1 MRRLTGLICGVLLLS
16 GVACAGDAP
25 PLPTLKINQAKVAVA
40 GLSSGA
46 YMAAQLQMAY
56 PEWFA
61 SAALVAGGP
70 FGCAA
75 GRLDLAL
82 STCMKGVPAP
92 DPAALAAKAEQRA
105 AAGEIGALKD
115 LAHGRVYLLHGKD
128 DALVAPAVAEAGARF
143 YEQLRD
149 GVPALK
155 SLQVK
160 DDGQRAF
167 AHNLPVAATGD
178 DCDKSVSPYLGHCGF
193 DAAGEIFQ
201 QMFGKPAAAASAA
214 KGELRQFD
222 QDAYRPGAADAF
234 LASTGYVYLPPDCIA
249 GKRCGLLVAFHGC
262 KQNADAVGEAFVKDA
277 GFNRWADVYDVVVL
291 YPQTRASTAPMNP
304 QACWDWWG
312 YSGDNYDSRQGV
324 QLRWLVDAVKALGL
338 PAH

>member
-1 MRRLTGLICGVLLLS
+1 MRHLTGLLCGVFLLS
-16 GVACAGDAP
+16 GVACADEAP
-25 PLPTLKINQAKVAVA
+25 PLPKLKLDPAKVAVA

-46 YMAAQLQMAY
+46 YMATQMQLAY
-56 PEWFA
+56 PELFP

-92 DPAALAAKAEQRA
+92 DAAALAAKAKQRA
-105 AAGEIGALKD
+105 ASGEIGALKD
-115 LAHGRVYLLHGKD
+115 LAHGQVYLLHGKD
-128 DALVAPAVAEAGARF
+128 DAVVAPVVAETTARF

-149 GVPALK
+149 SEPALK
-155 SLQVK
+155 SLKVT
-160 DDGQRAF
+160 DDGGRVF
-167 AHNLPVAATGD
+167 AHNLPIAATGD

-193 DAAGEIFQ
+193 DAAGEIFR
-201 QMFGKPAAAASAA
+201 QMFGKPARDASAP
-214 KGELRQFD
+214 KGELRRFN
-222 QDAYRPGAADAF
+222 QDAYRPGGADAF
-234 LASTGYVYLPPDCIA
+234 LASTGYVYLPPDCAA
-249 GKRCGLLVAFHGC
+249 GKRCGLMVAFHGC
-262 KQNADAVGEAFVKDA
+262 KQNADAVGEAFVNDA

-324 QLRWLVDAVKALGL
+324 QTRWVVDTVKALGL
-338 PAH
+338 P